1 MERSSYGTK
10 YPIVLVHG
18 IAAKKLRILN
28 AFGKIGNKLEEAGN
42 AVFSADT
49 DGFGRIENNAEQ
61 LRDYIE
67 RVLSET
73 GAEKVNIIAAQ
84 RAVHIIKGVVPS
96 LYLITRQRASSC
108 GLMIYNT
115 SRW

>member
-49 DGFGRIENNAEQ
+49 DGFGRIETNAEQ
-61 LRDYIE
+61 LRDYMSACLVRRGRKRLISSPHNVRCISSRAACRPCISS
-67 RVLSET
+67 RVS
-73 GAEKVNIIAAQ
+73 VHPPAA
-84 RAVHIIKGVVPS
+84 
-96 LYLITRQRASSC
+96 
-108 GLMIYNT
+108 
-115 SRW
+115 

>member
-49 DGFGRIENNAEQ
+49 DGFGRIETNAEQ
-61 LRDYIE
+61 LRDYIK

-84 RAVHIIKGVVPS
+84 RAVHIIKGGVPS